1 MENQRKKAKQD
12 TQHQETIENL
22 LCEHIEEQKR
32 RTDAI
37 LELTKSLKK

>member
-12 TQHQETIENL
+12 TRHQETIENL
-22 LCEHIEEQKR
+22 LREHIEQKKR

-37 LELTKSLKK
+37 LELAKSLKK